1 MDSRTREVQ
10 RDTIAK
16 ATLRPFIAA
25 DPVLKGALDRP
36 ANEGGLDIEGLA
48 EKNGTLYF
56 GLRAPTRDGHA
67 FILEVDA
74 RDLFSGNAPALRR
87 HELPLGAGRG
97 VRDLARVRDGFLL
110 IAGTSIS
117 GDDAAPEAHGFALYF
132 WPGPGHIPVKVGD
145 ITTPRGGKAE
155 GLLVRAESDVSISV
169 LLLFGGANNGAPT
182 QISVLKPRTK

>member
-1 MDSRTREVQ
+1 MSRSTSWCR
-10 RDTIAK
+10 AK
-16 ATLRPFIAA
+16 APIWTQC
-25 DPVLKGALDRP
+25 
-36 ANEGGLDIEGLA
+36 
-48 EKNGTLYF
+48 
-56 GLRAPTRDGHA
+56 
-67 FILEVDA
+67 
-74 RDLFSGNAPALRR
+74 
-87 HELPLGAGRG
+87 AGRSPSMPASACTAIC
-97 VRDLARVRDGFLL
+97 RHWLHSSQLPILALAVLL

-169 LLLFGGANNGAPT
+169 LLLFDGANNGAPT